1 MQIWLCLTDGF
12 TIEKGSGTGITG
24 GISGTGLTCY
34 IVNEGVEELL
44 EAYVNA
50 PNSVRINQVLK
61 WLPCFEN
68 NGNIDI
74 PVPQI
79 LMESR
84 IKCGCW
90 CYNIGSITGWFIHAG
105 I

>member
-1 MQIWLCLTDGF
+1 MYATFNLNGAETGVYDVALIKPNADMAMLTDGF

-50 PNSVRINQVLK
+50 PTAFVSTR
-61 WLPCFEN
+61 F
-68 NGNIDI
+68 
-74 PVPQI
+74 
-79 LMESR
+79 
-84 IKCGCW
+84 
-90 CYNIGSITGWFIHAG
+90 
-105 I
+105 